1 MPEGVW
7 PDGKTSQDWYDIAGL
22 AMEMSRAD
30 ECSITIEITPWVTDG
45 RPDLLIRLIGV
56 PRENGSA
63 EPVASVST
71 SYVASQTRLRS
82 LKALFTYGLYQ
93 LDFQC
98 VLRDDVKNS
107 PA

>member
-7 PDGKTSQDWYDIAGL
+7 PDGKTSQDWYDVAGL

-30 ECSITIEITPWVTDG
+30 GVSIHMEITTWVTNG
-45 RPDLLIRLIGV
+45 RPDLLIKVTGV
-56 PRENGSA
+56 PQESSSA
-63 EPVASVST
+63 APAASVCASF
-71 SYVASQTRLRS
+71 VASQTRLKS

-93 LDFQC
+93 MDFQC
-98 VLRDDVKNS
+98 ALKDDVKNS